1 MLEGC
6 VPWPEEFVKL
16 YTQKGYWEDI
26 ILGDTSIN
34 GSDDTPIV
42 QR

>member
-26 ILGDTSIN
+26 ILGEHLDQW
-34 GSDDTPIV
+34 V
-42 QR
+42 R